1 MGGARCAQVNGG
13 INYLL
18 SILDLQITLRV
29 TGVIFYLVLLIPL
42 GVYGICL
49 WVSFMVL
56 SLTSFHLARL
66 HLLYARRHRDELQQ
80 ILDFEFIRQLDEE
93 LLAKKKKKRHYLHP
107 DLAELARLNNAK
119 KDPEQ

>member
-18 SILDLQITLRV
+18 SILDLQLTLRV

-49 WVSFMVL
+49 WVS
-56 SLTSFHLARL
+56 
-66 HLLYARRHRDELQQ
+66 
-80 ILDFEFIRQLDEE
+80 
-93 LLAKKKKKRHYLHP
+93 LAKKKKKRHYLHP